1 MPGINGAI
9 YQIGN
14 WTNLKPEVPG
24 ILKEYAKAAIRTD
37 PRDLLQWQVETHT
50 HQSIADQFRSSVNPS
65 PPPLP
70 TQSYISSSQTSPAR
84 PKSKHYDLLCRS
96 GRQTSKV
103 ACVCVCGFRFP
114 LIFFSLVCPL

>member
-37 PRDLLQWQVETHT
+37 PRDLLQWQVERDTHT
-50 HQSIADQFRSSVNPS
+50 SVDCRPVPFIRKSFSST
-65 PPPLP
+65 PPHSKLYIVITNVSSE
-70 TQSYISSSQTSPAR
+70 TQIKALR
-84 PKSKHYDLLCRS
+84 
-96 GRQTSKV
+96 
-103 ACVCVCGFRFP
+103 
-114 LIFFSLVCPL
+114 SLVP